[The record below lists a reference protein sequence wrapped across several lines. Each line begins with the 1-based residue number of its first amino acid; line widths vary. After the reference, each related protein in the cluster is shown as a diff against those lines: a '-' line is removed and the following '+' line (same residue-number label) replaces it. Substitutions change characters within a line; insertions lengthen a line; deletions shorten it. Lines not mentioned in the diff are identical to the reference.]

1 MLSKEKI
8 IEELKNLG
16 ITPPKIIFYE
26 SIDSTNTRAK
36 EWAKQN
42 PDNHSPVVFIA
53 NRQTA
58 GRGRRGRS
66 FVSEGGAGIY
76 ISILTYPE
84 ESGADATATTARAAV
99 TLAKATESLSDCD
112 IKIKW
117 VNDLYRQGKKVC
129 GILCES
135 VCLGEERSV
144 VVGIGINVRS
154 AEFPPELSTIAG
166 SLCADKISLAELVAA
181 VCGEIFAFLENPTS
195 PHWLEEYRRHSTVL
209 GKEVRWIENG
219 IAREGIAESIC
230 EDGALCV
237 RDENGAQSI
246 LRTGEISLRLMQ

>member
-1 MLSKEKI
+1 MVPTIYHYPTL
-8 IEELKNLG
+8 
-16 ITPPKIIFYE
+16 P
-26 SIDSTNTRAK
+26 STNTKAK
-36 EWAKQN
+36 EMLLAGEREGVIVAEKQ
-42 PDNHSPVVFIA
+42 S
-53 NRQTA
+53 A
-58 GRGRRGRS
+58 GRGRLGRS
-66 FVSEGGAGIY
+66 FFSENGLFMSVILSPERISFAPSFLTSVVAVSVCRVLRERGFDVG
-76 ISILTYPE
+76 
-84 ESGADATATTARAAV
+84 
-99 TLAKATESLSDCD
+99 
-112 IKIKW
+112 IKW
-117 VNDLYRQGKKVC
+117 VNDLYFEGKKVC

-135 VCLGEERSV
+135 VCLGEARSV

-166 SLCADKISLAELVAA
+166 SLCADKISLAALVAA

-209 GKEVRWIENG
+209 GKAVRWIENG

-237 RDENGAQSI
+237 RDESGAQSI